1 MGTENMMRRTFLAAA
16 AGLAGFAALAATAPV
31 AQAADPIRF
40 AVTDIEGLEALQTE
54 FGPFRDTLADL
65 TGHPVEF
72 FPVNSRTAAVE
83 ALSSERVDF
92 VLTGPAEYV
101 VFKARTDA
109 EVVVGWQRPDYF
121 AQIVV
126 MADGPIKSVEDLRG
140 KKVSFGSVGS
150 TSQHLGPA
158 QALADMGLNY
168 TKDYQPQIISRN
180 VAVEA
185 MIRGDIQA
193 VGMNFGHLQKIRKA
207 FPDQAFTVVARGRDL
222 PNDILISG
230 THVSGDMLG
239 KVKTAFIDHADALL
253 AQVLKGDDNQKYKGG
268 HFLSGIDD
276 SDYNYVRAMYS
287 TIGVDK
293 FNSFVG
299 N

>member
-1 MGTENMMRRTFLAAA
+1 MKRRRFLSAA
-16 AGLAGFAALAATAPV
+16 AGAITAAALTLTATSAMAAEKL
-31 AQAADPIRF
+31 RF

-54 FGPFRDTLADL
+54 FGPFRDKLGAL
-65 TGHPVEF
+65 TGYDVEF
-72 FPVNSRTAAVE
+72 FPVSSRTAAVE
-83 ALSSERVDF
+83 ALSSEHVDF

-109 EVVVGWQRPDYF
+109 KVVIGWQRPDYF

-158 QALADMGLNY
+158 QALADMGLVFN
-168 TKDYQPQIISRN
+168 KDYQPQIISRN

-193 VGMNFGHLQKIRKA
+193 VGMNFSHLGKIRKA
-207 FPDQAFTVVARGRDL
+207 FPDHAFTVVARGRDL
-222 PNDILISG
+222 PNDVLIAG
-230 THVSGDMLG
+230 KHVSDAMLDTMRTVFVEHG
-239 KVKTAFIDHADALL
+239 KELL
-253 AQVLKGDDNQKYKGG
+253 AEVVKGDDNQKYLGG
-268 HFLSGIDD
+268 HFLSTIEDK
-276 SDYNYVRAMYS
+276 DYNYVRSMYS

-293 FNSFVG
+293 FNAFVG